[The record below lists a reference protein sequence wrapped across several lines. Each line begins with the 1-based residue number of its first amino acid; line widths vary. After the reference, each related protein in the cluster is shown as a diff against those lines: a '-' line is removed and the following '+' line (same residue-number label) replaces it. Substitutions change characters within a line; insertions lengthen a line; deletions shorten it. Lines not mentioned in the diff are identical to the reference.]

1 MTRIGRLSPAWKRRV
16 LLLLACVTSL
26 VIVAIAEVMAQ
37 EADTASAQAED
48 ITIIDRNDLR
58 LLAAPARAVS
68 ADTAEPVQVD
78 FRITGVP
85 APEAI
90 PEESDEAGDD
100 PETAQSRPASPAV
113 PLTSLADVTFRGYT
127 RFVSPDT
134 GTDGADEGTP
144 TDAPTWGQVIIT
156 GLERGGRRARLD
168 GFDATWEL
176 PEDAAGLEAG
186 KPLVIEGN
194 GDALTAA
201 LAALDAP
208 EDEAADDEPELRVS
222 GGGAPATETVGQP
235 GGGGE
240 KSDYR
245 TPEPVKTTTDKAS
258 EKPPERKTVETTAG
272 CDVRVDT
279 DLEVVFQQ
287 IRDRVTADGKIV
299 SQTDCYD
306 SYKPEGRFALKKSYA
321 SCPVAVDEAAARVTS
336 RYQFYYTDAKDAMR
350 IVGNCV
356 EDPDLTFDIVED
368 HASCPVAVG
377 DGKATPQA
385 AKTYVNRAGRK
396 VVVRG
401 CAPSESRQAVDLVK
415 ATGECNIRH
424 DMKEG
429 RSVVRGVD
437 TYTLGGVTHQVGV
450 CADTDTVFAH
460 ETDFEGCSVDIDLPG
475 RLVTARSRI
484 IWRDGG
490 NEVVE
495 VRGCRPDSG
504 RTWQITEDAAGCDVV
519 IDYAAGTATPQAKLV
534 WLDADR
540 RRVEARGCAPATG
553 TRPVSLTADSA
564 ACSMRHD
571 FAGRRTH
578 ERATYRY
585 RLNGGSYT
593 AATCRET
600 GRSFAL
606 VKDYAACE
614 AQIEARVGGRVV
626 TKFRWS
632 WTDTGNEK
640 RFAGDCTADIDIR
653 AGIVEDFASCNVQVD
668 YDTGMATPQ
677 ARLVYNDRNGQT
689 IEIAACRVSVGKPA
703 VKLVADTGDC
713 EATIDLKAGS
723 VAETAS
729 YSYRLDNEVR
739 RASDCRATGRTFD
752 LARDHASC
760 ETLIDLDDRT
770 ATDRFRM
777 VYRDGAGQE
786 QIAADCAPD
795 PARRFAITEAF
806 AGCDVAVDYAAAT
819 ATPQAKLIYQD
830 ASRRR
835 VEVRDC
841 APATTKRAVSLVA
854 DKSACE
860 MRRDLT
866 EKRIFETA
874 TFSYVLDGG
883 TVTTARCRETGVSF
897 PLKKDFAAC
906 TIDVDLPAKRATQHF
921 RWAWQDASDRRQFAS
936 DCAPD
941 PELVFA
947 VTETAQGCDTVIDY
961 ANGRATPQARLVY
974 NNRLG
979 QPVEARGCAASE
991 TRAAVVLA
999 ADTGDCEATIDLK
1012 AGSVAEMASY
1022 SYRLDN
1028 EVRQASDCRPT
1039 GRSFDLAQDYTA
1051 CEALIDLDGR
1061 TATDRVR
1068 VTYVDGNGDLRIA
1081 ADCAPDPARR
1091 FAITEAFAGCDVVV
1105 DYAAATATPHAK
1117 LIWQDASRRRV
1128 EVRDCAPAT
1137 TKRAVSLVADKAGC
1151 EMRLDV
1157 PALRIHEQAAYSYS
1171 LDGGR
1176 HEASRCR
1183 DTGTSFALV
1192 KDYAGCPDDVDLRGR
1207 KVTTNARW
1215 SWVDAGQRPQPAGEC
1230 AAEPDLELAIT
1241 EDLNACRTVIDYEGL
1256 TATPQ
1261 ARLVY
1266 TDRNS
1271 QIIEARGC
1279 AAATS
1284 KPAVRLVADTGDCEA
1299 SIDLKAGSVA
1309 ETASYSYRLD
1319 NEVRQA
1325 SDCRATGRTFDL
1337 AQDYTACETLID
1349 LDGRTATDRV
1359 RVTYVDGNGDLQIA
1373 ADCAPDPARRFAI
1386 TEEFAGCDVAVD
1398 YAAATATPLAK
1409 LVWLDATRRRV
1420 EVRDC
1425 APATTKR
1432 AVSLTAD
1439 SSATARCGRT

>member
-1 MTRIGRLSPAWKRRV
+1 MICGCLRPRR
-16 LLLLACVTSL
+16 
-26 VIVAIAEVMAQ
+26 
-37 EADTASAQAED
+37 
-48 ITIIDRNDLR
+48 
-58 LLAAPARAVS
+58 RAVS

-78 FRITGVP
+78 FRITGMP
-85 APEAI
+85 APEVA
-90 PEESDEAGDD
+90 PGSPSGSDEATS
-100 PETAQSRPASPAV
+100 TAPKVEITRLSG
-113 PLTSLADVTFRGYT
+113 VTFRGYT

-134 GTDGADEGTP
+134 GTGGADEGTP
-144 TDAPTWGQVIIT
+144 TDTPTYGQVIIT

-168 GFDATWEL
+168 GFGATWEL
-176 PEDAAGLEAG
+176 PEDADGIEAG
-186 KPLVIEGN
+186 TPLVIEGN
-194 GDALTAA
+194 ADALTAA
-201 LAALDAP
+201 LAALDTP

-222 GGGAPATETVGQP
+222 GDSAPATETVGQP

-245 TPEPVKTTTDKAS
+245 TPEPVAAAAEKTGETKT
-258 EKPPERKTVETTAG
+258 PERKTVETTAG

-287 IRDRVTADGKIV
+287 IRDRVTADGKII

-321 SCPVAVDEAAARVTS
+321 SCPVAVDEAAARATS
-336 RYQFYYTDAKDAMR
+336 RFQFYYTDAKDAMR

-368 HASCPVAVG
+368 HSSCPVAVG

-429 RSVVRGVD
+429 RSIVRGVD

-490 NEVVE
+490 GEVVE

-534 WLDADR
+534 YQDAAR
-540 RRVEARGCAPATG
+540 RRIEVRDCAPATG

-585 RLNGGSYT
+585 RLNGGSYR

-606 VKDYAACE
+606 VKDYAACAAE
-614 AQIEARVGGRVV
+614 IDARVGGKVV

-640 RFAGDCTADIDIR
+640 RFAGDFTADIDIR

-668 YDTGMATPQ
+668 YDTGMATPM

-689 IEIAACRVSVGKPA
+689 VEIAACRPAVGKPA

-713 EATIDLKAGS
+713 EAAIDLKAGS

-739 RASDCRATGRTFD
+739 RASGCRATGRTFD
-752 LARDHASC
+752 LTRDHAGC
-760 ETLIDLDDRT
+760 ETLIDLDGRT
-770 ATDRFRM
+770 ATDRVR
-777 VYRDGAGQE
+777 VTYVDGNGDL

-830 ASRRR
+830 ANRRQ

-860 MRRDLT
+860 MRQDHV
-866 EKRIFETA
+866 EGRIHERA
-874 TFSYVLDGG
+874 TYSYVLDGG
-883 TVTTARCRETGVSF
+883 TVTTARCRETGRQ
-897 PLKKDFAAC
+897 
-906 TIDVDLPAKRATQHF
+906 LPA
-921 RWAWQDASDRRQFAS
+921 
-936 DCAPD
+936 
-941 PELVFA
+941 
-947 VTETAQGCDTVIDY
+947 
-961 ANGRATPQARLVY
+961 
-974 NNRLG
+974 
-979 QPVEARGCAASE
+979 
-991 TRAAVVLA
+991 
-999 ADTGDCEATIDLK
+999 
-1012 AGSVAEMASY
+1012 
-1022 SYRLDN
+1022 
-1028 EVRQASDCRPT
+1028 
-1039 GRSFDLAQDYTA
+1039 
-1051 CEALIDLDGR
+1051 
-1061 TATDRVR
+1061 
-1068 VTYVDGNGDLRIA
+1068 
-1081 ADCAPDPARR
+1081 
-1091 FAITEAFAGCDVVV
+1091 
-1105 DYAAATATPHAK
+1105 
-1117 LIWQDASRRRV
+1117 
-1128 EVRDCAPAT
+1128 
-1137 TKRAVSLVADKAGC
+1137 
-1151 EMRLDV
+1151 
-1157 PALRIHEQAAYSYS
+1157 
-1171 LDGGR
+1171 
-1176 HEASRCR
+1176 
-1183 DTGTSFALV
+1183 
-1192 KDYAGCPDDVDLRGR
+1192 
-1207 KVTTNARW
+1207 
-1215 SWVDAGQRPQPAGEC
+1215 
-1230 AAEPDLELAIT
+1230 
-1241 EDLNACRTVIDYEGL
+1241 
-1256 TATPQ
+1256 
-1261 ARLVY
+1261 
-1266 TDRNS
+1266 
-1271 QIIEARGC
+1271 
-1279 AAATS
+1279 
-1284 KPAVRLVADTGDCEA
+1284 
-1299 SIDLKAGSVA
+1299 
-1309 ETASYSYRLD
+1309 
-1319 NEVRQA
+1319 
-1325 SDCRATGRTFDL
+1325 
-1337 AQDYTACETLID
+1337 
-1349 LDGRTATDRV
+1349 
-1359 RVTYVDGNGDLQIA
+1359 
-1373 ADCAPDPARRFAI
+1373 
-1386 TEEFAGCDVAVD
+1386 
-1398 YAAATATPLAK
+1398 
-1409 LVWLDATRRRV
+1409 
-1420 EVRDC
+1420 
-1425 APATTKR
+1425 
-1432 AVSLTAD
+1432 
-1439 SSATARCGRT
+1439 